1 MCKKDKKGKTNMAQT
16 KPNSEDKN
24 SETHQ
29 SIAMF
34 YVVCIF

>member
-16 KPNSEDKN
+16 KPNSKDKN